1 MNPAILH
8 KDIQEFINDN
18 LKSDTTK
25 LILKGIPFTDVTIQ
39 EIVSQIEAKK
49 RCKTKLPTWFNT
61 DGIYYPNK
69 LNIEQT
75 SSEITANYKASL
87 VSGDSLIDVTGGFGV
102 DCFAFSDKFKEVTH
116 CEIDTELATI
126 VKHNFK
132 QLKKTNITQ
141 QAVNGLEYL
150 KTVKK
155 QYDWIYIDPSR
166 RSDTK
171 EKVFFLNQCQPD
183 LTIHLDL
190 LLQYSDNILI
200 KLAPLLDIKKTIND
214 LKFVKEVHCVS
225 IQNEVKEVLF
235 LLEKN
240 YTSDLQIK
248 TINILKNKNQ
258 SFNYQLDKS
267 CNINYNFILKYVYE
281 PNAAILKSGGFI
293 HISERFD
300 IFKLHPN
307 THIFTSDT
315 LIDFPGRRFKVL
327 KQLAYNKKL
336 LKKEI
341 PTNKANITVRNFP
354 ETVAQIRK
362 KTGIKEGGNQYLFF
376 ITDKDEKHLVLI
388 CEKL

>member
-281 PNAAILKSGGFI
+281 PNATILKSGGFN

-307 THIFTSDT
+307 THIFTSET

-388 CEKL
+388 CDKL

>member
-1 MNPAILH
+1 VNPAILH

-281 PNAAILKSGGFI
+281 PNATILKSGGFN

-307 THIFTSDT
+307 THIFTSET

>member
-1 MNPAILH
+1 VNPAILH
-8 KDIQEFINDN
+8 KDIQEFINAH
-18 LKSDTTK
+18 LKEDATK
-25 LILKGIPFTDVTIQ
+25 LILKGSPFTDVTIQ
-39 EIVSQIEAKK
+39 EIVTQIEAKK
-49 RCKTKLPTWFNT
+49 KCESKLPTWFKT
-61 DGIYYPNK
+61 EGIYFPNK

-87 VSGDSLIDVTGGFGV
+87 VSGDSLIDVTGGLGV

-141 QAVNGLEYL
+141 QAVNGLEFL

-200 KLAPLLDIKKTIND
+200 KLAPLLDIKKTIKD
-214 LKFVKEVHCVS
+214 LKYVKEVHCVA

-240 YTSDLQIK
+240 HPNDLQIK
-248 TINILKNKNQ
+248 TINIVKNKNQ
-258 SFNYQLDKS
+258 YFNYQLDKI
-267 CNINYNFILKYVYE
+267 CNVNYNFILKYVYE

-388 CEKL
+388 CDKL

>member
-132 QLKKTNITQ
+132 QFKK
-141 QAVNGLEYL
+141 
-150 KTVKK
+150 
-155 QYDWIYIDPSR
+155 
-166 RSDTK
+166 
-171 EKVFFLNQCQPD
+171 
-183 LTIHLDL
+183 
-190 LLQYSDNILI
+190 
-200 KLAPLLDIKKTIND
+200 
-214 LKFVKEVHCVS
+214 
-225 IQNEVKEVLF
+225 NEHHTTGCKW
-235 LLEKN
+235 
-240 YTSDLQIK
+240 
-248 TINILKNKNQ
+248 
-258 SFNYQLDKS
+258 
-267 CNINYNFILKYVYE
+267 
-281 PNAAILKSGGFI
+281 SG
-293 HISERFD
+293 IS
-300 IFKLHPN
+300 
-307 THIFTSDT
+307 
-315 LIDFPGRRFKVL
+315 
-327 KQLAYNKKL
+327 
-336 LKKEI
+336 
-341 PTNKANITVRNFP
+341 
-354 ETVAQIRK
+354 
-362 KTGIKEGGNQYLFF
+362 
-376 ITDKDEKHLVLI
+376 
-388 CEKL
+388 

>member
-8 KDIQEFINDN
+8 KDIQEFINAH
-18 LKSDTTK
+18 LKEDATK
-25 LILKGIPFTDVTIQ
+25 LILKGSPFTDVTIQ
-39 EIVSQIEAKK
+39 EIVTQIEAKK
-49 RCKTKLPTWFNT
+49 KCESKLPTWFKT
-61 DGIYYPNK
+61 EGIYFPNK

-87 VSGDSLIDVTGGFGV
+87 VSGDSLIDVTGGLGV
-102 DCFAFSDKFKEVTH
+102 DCFAFSDKFKEGTH

-225 IQNEVKEVLF
+225 IQNEVKEVGTWN
-235 LLEKN
+235 E
-240 YTSDLQIK
+240 
-248 TINILKNKNQ
+248 
-258 SFNYQLDKS
+258 
-267 CNINYNFILKYVYE
+267 C
-281 PNAAILKSGGFI
+281 
-293 HISERFD
+293 
-300 IFKLHPN
+300 
-307 THIFTSDT
+307 
-315 LIDFPGRRFKVL
+315 
-327 KQLAYNKKL
+327 
-336 LKKEI
+336 EI
-341 PTNKANITVRNFP
+341 
-354 ETVAQIRK
+354 
-362 KTGIKEGGNQYLFF
+362 FF
-376 ITDKDEKHLVLI
+376 IN
-388 CEKL
+388 

>member
-281 PNAAILKSGGFI
+281 PNATILKSGGFN

-307 THIFTSDT
+307 THIFTSET

>member
-141 QAVNGLEYL
+141 QAVNGLEFL

-200 KLAPLLDIKKTIND
+200 KLAPLLDIKKTIKD
-214 LKFVKEVHCVS
+214 LKYVKEVHCVA

-240 YTSDLQIK
+240 HPNDLQIK
-248 TINILKNKNQ
+248 TINIVKNKNQ
-258 SFNYQLDKS
+258 YFNYQLDKI
-267 CNINYNFILKYVYE
+267 CNVNYNFILKYVYE

-307 THIFTSDT
+307 THIFTSET